1 MIECGLGVIVVCLP
15 TLRPLYG
22 KISPESIFSGI
33 RSVFSLRSLSIR
45 SGKEPNC
52 QDLNSLDRSAA
63 SSLSRWNFRSD
74 GDGTMLT
81 SVVGAH
87 DLESQDNLMLN
98 GIEVKHEVV
107 QY

>member
-33 RSVFSLRSLSIR
+33 KSVFSLRSLSIR
-45 SGKEPNC
+45 SDTEPNL
-52 QDLNSLDRSAA
+52 QDINSLNMSAA
-63 SSLSRWNFRSD
+63 SSLSRWDFRGQ
-74 GDGTMLT
+74 GDGTMET

-87 DLESQDNLMLN
+87 DLESQDNLTVN
-98 GIEVKHEVV
+98 GIEVKHEVL